1 MEHAKRIKAGTVNAS
16 GSIFYTAP
24 RDTTVKLWDVH
35 HGVRIASIEGH
46 TKGI

>member
-16 GSIFYTAP
+16 GSIFYTAS

-35 HGVRIASIEGH
+35 HGVRI
-46 TKGI
+46 TRKVLNL